1 MSIPEG
7 DSSMFSVTETRVMFA
22 PRSVVW
28 MIASSSRLRA
38 SRSTLLMMQYRTG
51 FAAM

>member
-1 MSIPEG
+1 MSMPEG

-22 PRSVVW
+22 PRNVAW
-28 MIASSSRLRA
+28 MMASSSRLRA
-38 SRSTLLMMQYRTG
+38 SRSTLLMMHNCTG